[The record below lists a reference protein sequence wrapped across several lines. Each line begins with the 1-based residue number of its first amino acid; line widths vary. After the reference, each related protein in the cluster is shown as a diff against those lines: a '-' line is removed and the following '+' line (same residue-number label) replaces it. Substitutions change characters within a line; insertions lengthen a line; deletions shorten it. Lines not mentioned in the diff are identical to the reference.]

1 MLLMWII
8 MGSVI
13 IPMMIAAMFLLQGK
27 GSFLISGFNMMSP
40 QEKATYDT
48 EALCRATGKFLIVL
62 SGLMLLIPLSL
73 YFDSIVPFYIVII
86 STFVIC
92 VGFAVYANTGNRFKI
107 AEFVADG
114 PRMPMSRV
122 KKALIAFGILV
133 GVVSTGGIVYMFYQ
147 GESEP
152 VVIVHADRI
161 EISGMYGLEIPFD
174 NISDV
179 WLFHESM
186 REIGLGT
193 RTNGFGGNALKGH
206 FRSDELGSHRLFVYP
221 DSPATIR
228 IIRHHGEVI
237 FFSFKTSL
245 KTVELYNEIR
255 AAIP

>member
-1 MLLMWII
+1 MWII
-8 MGSVI
+8 IGAVVL
-13 IPMMIAAMFLLQGK
+13 PMMIAAMFLLQGK

-40 QEKATYDT
+40 QEKATYDA
-48 EALCRATGKFLIVL
+48 EALCRATGKFLIIL
-62 SGLMLLIPLSL
+62 SALMLLLPISL
-73 YFDSIVPFYIVII
+73 YSNSMTFFYIAFALIMVFSI
-86 STFVIC
+86 
-92 VGFAVYANTGNRFKI
+92 GYAVYANTGSRFR
-107 AEFVADG
+107 VATYVAS
-114 PRMPMSRV
+114 PEARKPMSKG
-122 KKALIAFGILV
+122 KKAAIAFGII
-133 GVVSTGGIVYMFYQ
+133 VSVCLCAGLVYMFIA
-147 GESEP
+147 GEAEP
-152 VVIVHADRI
+152 VVTVHADRI

-186 REIGLGT
+186 REIGLGS

-206 FRSDELGSHRLFVYP
+206 FRSDELGPHRLFVYP

-228 IIRHHGEVI
+228 ITRHRGEVI